1 MAPDAAVPQA
11 QRMTAIAIT
20 QAGGPDVL
28 QPAAADVPR
37 PGEGEVLVRVVAAG
51 VNRPD
56 VLQRQG
62 LYPPPPGASPIP
74 GLEIA
79 GEVVARGPGA
89 SAFNIGD
96 MVCALVNGGGYAQF
110 CVSHEATA
118 LPIPAG
124 IGLIEAAAL
133 PETAFTVW
141 SNVFDR
147 AALKPGEIFLVHGG
161 ASGIG
166 TMAIQMARSF
176 GARVFATARGSEKC
190 AICERLGAE
199 RAIDYETEDFVS
211 VIKSASQG
219 RGADVIL
226 DMVGGDYVARNISA
240 AAEDGRIVQIAFL
253 RGSRI
258 EADLMRLML
267 KRLTLTGS
275 TLRARPIA
283 VKAKIA
289 EALKA
294 QVWPRIEAG
303 EIKPVIDRQFALR
316 DAGAAHRLMES
327 NEHIGKIML
336 IADPAADA
344 DRSDESGARS

>member
-1 MAPDAAVPQA
+1 MEKSVPPDDPRMTQT
-11 QRMTAIAIT
+11 MTAIAIT
-20 QAGGPDVL
+20 EPGGPDVL
-28 QPAAADVPR
+28 KPMAMAAPQP
-37 PGEGEVLVRVVAAG
+37 GQGEVLIRVAAAG

-62 LYPPPPGASPIP
+62 LYPAPPGASPIP

-79 GEVVARGPGA
+79 GEVIACGPGA
-89 SAFNIGD
+89 NRLAIGD
-96 MVCALVNGGGYAQF
+96 RVCALVNGGGYAQF
-110 CVSHEATA
+110 CVSPEATA

-124 IGLIEAAAL
+124 MGLVEAAAL

-147 AALKPGEIFLVHGG
+147 GALRPGEIFLVHGG

-176 GARVFATARGSEKC
+176 GARVFATARGREKC
-190 AICERLGAE
+190 AACERLGAE
-199 RAIDYETEDFVS
+199 RAIDYETDDFVS
-211 VIKSASQG
+211 VIKSASGG

-226 DMVGGDYVARNISA
+226 DMVGGDYVARNIAA

-275 TLRARPIA
+275 TLRARPL
-283 VKAKIA
+283 
-289 EALKA
+289 EAKA
-294 QVWPRIEAG
+294 QIARALSAHVWPRIEAG
-303 EIKPVIDRQFALR
+303 EIKPVIDSQFRLSE
-316 DAGAAHRLMES
+316 AGAAHRLMES
-327 NEHIGKIML
+327 NAHIGKIML
-336 IADPAADA
+336 RVATDDNSPAALD
-344 DRSDESGARS
+344 